1 VREELDV
8 CFCMDMRLD
17 GSMGV
22 VWSRP

>member
-1 VREELDV
+1 VREEVNV